1 MNSITTSTITDN
13 NSPPCLFPHRI
24 SDRLKRTDNYYQI
37 CLEEDMKELQRA
49 QPSDTFELLSTKLA
63 PPRPRPSLVVREALL
78 ARLDE
83 GLEHKLTL
91 LSAPAGFGKT
101 TLVSEWIAAH
111 NEHQD
116 ALSVAWVSLD
126 LGDNDPVRFWRYAI
140 TACQALHE
148 NVGESALALLQG
160 SRRLPLE
167 TLLTT
172 FINDLAQCTCRG
184 VLVLEDYHVIT
195 SQQISES
202 VTYFIDHLPATLHL
216 LMLTR
221 SNPPLPLARLRA
233 HDDLY
238 ELDAADLRFSSE
250 ETRAFLRQTFPFPLS
265 NEAISRLEARTEG
278 WVAGLRLLAL
288 ALQGR
293 KDPQDLEHML
303 VTFTGSHRHVLEYLV
318 ADVLSS
324 QPQAMQ
330 EFLLQTAFLTRL
342 TASLCDAV
350 TGRNDSE
357 SMLEQ
362 LERANL
368 FLIPLDEAGRWY
380 RYHAL
385 FAEAMQHEARRR
397 LGEDH
402 LHLLYDRAGRWYEE
416 HGLVAE
422 AVEVALSARDFVRA
436 AALIDAIL
444 GPQSIGEEL
453 FTLLRWI
460 EQLPQEVLSTYPAL
474 CLTYAMALLFIRD
487 RSDPMIMPVIQRLLE
502 MAERF
507 WQAEGNRPKL
517 SQLLAARNQIAWWQ
531 GDFPQAFAAA
541 RQALELLPEQEVF
554 WRATVILPIA
564 IEELLA
570 GRIDLA
576 QQGARE
582 AQVCFEAAKNPYGA
596 RAATQALAEIYY
608 RQGELHT
615 ASQLYQQLFT
625 EATDDPVDMASA
637 RIGLAA
643 LSYEWNELESAEQE
657 LAQALDL
664 GKRNTEELG
673 KYYMEQFLLIPGSL
687 ALARVLHARGK
698 TAEAQQLLQDLVVLT
713 QERKWI
719 YLHREVLACQAR
731 LQLSIDDLAAV
742 QRWLTTIAQL
752 GKDFRLLQREQEAL
766 ITARLHIAQGETE
779 EALRLLENWQAVAH
793 TQKRTRSELEI
804 QIQIALAEFAR
815 KQWPQAKQSLL
826 EALTLAQTEGY
837 KRIFLD
843 EGEPMATLLRAI
855 LPEVRE
861 EPPATYV
868 RSLLL
873 AFTRSQPEQH
883 TSPPSHTAAALL
895 IEPLSYQEQRVL
907 RLLAAGRSN
916 PEIAQELV
924 VSVNT
929 VKTQVQSIYRKL
941 NVRSRWEARDAAR
954 RLKLI

>member
-1 MNSITTSTITDN
+1 
-13 NSPPCLFPHRI
+13 
-24 SDRLKRTDNYYQI
+24 
-37 CLEEDMKELQRA
+37 MKELQRA

-63 PPRPRPSLVVREALL
+63 PPRPRPSLVAREALL

-111 NEHQD
+111 NERGD
-116 ALSVAWVSLD
+116 ALTVAWVSLD
-126 LGDNDPVRFWRYAI
+126 AGDNDPVRFWRYVI
-140 TACQALHE
+140 TACQTLHE
-148 NVGESALALLQG
+148 DVGASALALLQN
-160 SRRLPLE
+160 SRRFPLE
-167 TLLTT
+167 TMLTT
-172 FINDLAQCTCRG
+172 FINDLARLGCRG

-195 SQQISES
+195 SPQISEAL
-202 VTYFIDHLPATLHL
+202 TYLIDHLPTSLHL

-221 SNPPLPLARLRA
+221 SNPHLPLARLRA

-238 ELDAADLRFSSE
+238 ELDAADLRFSPE
-250 ETRAFLRQTFPFPLS
+250 ETRAFLQQAFPFPLT

-293 KDPQDLEHML
+293 KDPRDLEHML

-324 QPQAMQ
+324 QSEATQ
-330 EFLLQTAFLTRL
+330 EFLLQTAFLSRL

-397 LGEDH
+397 LGEGRVR
-402 LHLLYDRAGRWYEE
+402 LLYDKAGRWCEE
-416 HGLVAE
+416 HGLLAE
-422 AVEVALSARDFVRA
+422 AIEVALSTRDFVRA
-436 AALIDAIL
+436 AELIDSML

-453 FTLLRWI
+453 YTLLRWI
-460 EQLPQEVLSTYPAL
+460 EQLPEEVLSKYPTL

-487 RSDPMIMPVIQRLLE
+487 RSDPMTRSSTQGLLE
-502 MAERF
+502 MAERV
-507 WQAEGNRPKL
+507 WRAEDNRPKL
-517 SQLLAARNQIAWWQ
+517 GQLLAARNQIAWWQ
-531 GDFPQAFAAA
+531 GDLPQAFAAS
-541 RQALELLPEQEVF
+541 RQALELLPEQEMF
-554 WRATVILPIA
+554 WRATVMLPIA

-570 GRIDLA
+570 GRLDVAKQEARIALA
-576 QQGARE
+576 
-582 AQVCFEAAKNPYGA
+582 CFEAVKNPYGA
-596 RAATQALAEIYY
+596 RAATQALGEMHF
-608 RQGELHT
+608 RQGELH
-615 ASQLYQQLFT
+615 AAAQFYQQLFT
-625 EATDDPVDMASA
+625 EATEDPMDLASA
-637 RIGLAA
+637 RIGLAT
-643 LSYEWNELESAEQE
+643 LSYEWNELESAEQG
-657 LAQALDL
+657 LSQVLDQ
-664 GKRNTEELG
+664 GKRYAEELG
-673 KYYMEQFLLIPGSL
+673 KYYIEQFLLIPSSL

-698 TAEAQQLLQDLVVLT
+698 TTEAEQLLQELVILA
-713 QERKWI
+713 QERKWV
-719 YLHREVLACQAR
+719 YLHREVLAYQAR
-731 LQLSIDDLAAV
+731 LQLSIGDPAAV
-742 QRWLTTIAQL
+742 QRWLSTIAQL

-766 ITARLHIAQGETE
+766 ITARLHIAQGEAE
-779 EALRLLENWQAVAH
+779 EALRLLENWHVVAH

-804 QIQIALAEFAR
+804 QILTALAHLAQ
-815 KQWPQAKQSLL
+815 KQLPQAKQVFR
-826 EALTLAQTEGY
+826 EALALAQPEGY
-837 KRIFLD
+837 QRIFLD
-843 EGEPMATLLRAI
+843 EGEPMATLLRVI

-861 EPPATYV
+861 ELLATYA
-868 RSLLL
+868 RGLLL
-873 AFTRSQPEQH
+873 AFARSQSEQS
-883 TSPPSHTAAALL
+883 TSHPSQISSALL
-895 IEPLSYQEQRVL
+895 IEPLSPQEQRVL

-941 NVRSRWEARDAAR
+941 NVKSRWEARDAAR
-954 RLKLI
+954 KLKLI